1 MYRKILRGGAST
13 ELDLV
18 PNICKQIIFI
28 VVSSVCFFVSNSD
41 VSTSLSS
48 VSGVYALV
56 L

>member
-28 VVSSVCFFVSNSD
+28 VVSSVCFFYCNCD

-48 VSGVYALV
+48 VYGVYV
-56 L
+56 LEL